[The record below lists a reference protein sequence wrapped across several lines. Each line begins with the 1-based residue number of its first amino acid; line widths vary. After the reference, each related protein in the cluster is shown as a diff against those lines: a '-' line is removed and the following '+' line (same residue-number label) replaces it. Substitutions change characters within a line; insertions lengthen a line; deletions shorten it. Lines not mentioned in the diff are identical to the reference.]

1 SHDYYGHSVT
11 VGLAPLRPSRI
22 PLCAGRIE
30 RDLGVPSVPLNRLVA
45 CRPPVGRFKTTK
57 LGIVRYRWPRHQVSC
72 RRVCRLHRWRLGF
85 RQCGFHRITRDL
97 HGSAFDTFAAFR
109 AFPPCCFPLPLSR
122 SGWVG
127 VPEVTSSRTSAP
139 WGGRSSAGLDGASSP
154 HTGLSTCL
162 ARWSTAC
169 GGGCRWWGPG
179 GRDFAAAVAVAGYRD
194 AGCAGEGDPVVGE
207 SPPCVAEAAAE
218 LCHSEG
224 VFTRVLGA
232 YPAHQSIPRVVIDCA
247 EYGLGYPVPEVVRPP
262 A

>member
-1 SHDYYGHSVT
+1 VRISRHATPYAWACAAGFLACYFPLLPFRTPVSHQIQRYLLPSLPAKRAIQQCASWRTDYYGHSVT

-57 LGIVRYRWPRHQVSC
+57 LGIVRYQWLRHQVSC

-139 WGGRSSAGLDGASSP
+139 WGGDPA
-154 HTGLSTCL
+154 
-162 ARWSTAC
+162 
-169 GGGCRWWGPG
+169 PG
-179 GRDFAAAVAVAGYRD
+179 
-194 AGCAGEGDPVVGE
+194 
-207 SPPCVAEAAAE
+207 
-218 LCHSEG
+218 
-224 VFTRVLGA
+224 
-232 YPAHQSIPRVVIDCA
+232 
-247 EYGLGYPVPEVVRPP
+247 
-262 A
+262 